1 MGYNPN
7 RMLRHFGYVQTIPLL
22 VPQGSALGIPTEH
35 NVRDRENF
43 FNQVWE
49 RRFDYTIQNLM
60 QGIWAVE
67 LHMISPPIY
76 LQPLDWTDRSTIL
89 LNERRANDALAEV
102 NTRNAA

>member
-1 MGYNPN
+1 MASRPSWLCRVWLICDDLVMGYYLD
-7 RMLRHFGYVQTIPLL
+7 RMLCHFGYVQTIPLH
-22 VPQGSALGIPTEH
+22 VPQGYALEIPIEH

-67 LHMISPPIY
+67 LHMIGPPLY
-76 LQPLDWTDRSTIL
+76 WQPPDWTDRSTI
-89 LNERRANDALAEV
+89 
-102 NTRNAA
+102 